1 MPCCEHTVM
10 SIAFLGSGLIS
21 LAQLLQAMMD
31 NMPDDGDS
39 FERFGIVLVFDW
51 NGIICNAIG
60 I

>member
-1 MPCCEHTVM
+1 M

-21 LAQLLQAMMD
+21 LAPLLQAMMD